1 MIRTLYSPL
10 TKAEENED
18 GTLTVEGIASAET
31 VDATGETVLASAM
44 EAALPDFFAYGT
56 GNLRE
61 MHQLSAAGTVDVAE
75 VNDEGLTRITATV
88 VDPVAVLKCKSGVYK
103 GFSIG
108 GKVLARD
115 PKDRKVITKI
125 KLVEISLV
133 DRPCCPEAK
142 IEVWK
147 AESEG
152 TSMDPET
159 EGAAAPEPVTQPVP
173 APAAAPTVSVP
184 AAETAKAV
192 PAPVEASVAE
202 LAPSAPVV
210 EPPAEVPPAA
220 AVASEPAPVAVET
233 PAPPEGEP
241 AADEAAKA
249 DAVEPAAP
257 TALARALAAV
267 DALEGAVTKAAGGED
282 LAKGMYTVRSFA
294 DVLSSIAYIVSD
306 LKSEAEFEGDASPVP
321 AKMQAWLLAGVP
333 LFKEMAAEEIDELV
347 ARVTAQKAEGAA
359 ALTAT
364 AEADALTKAH
374 AAVADETA
382 ALKAQID
389 ERESALSKLADR
401 VEPLAATVDA
411 LSKRLAAVEAQPA
424 PAKTA
429 GTLAKAAPNSVSKE
443 QDSAGT
449 AVSEP
454 AAVALSTEDVAKALE
469 AMPAEQRA
477 MELMK
482 ASLALGRRIG

>member
-10 TKAEENED
+10 IKAEENDD

-31 VDATGETVLASAM
+31 VDAMGETILAAAM
-44 EAALPDFFAYGT
+44 EAALPEFFAYGT

-75 VNDEGLTRITATV
+75 VNDDGLTRISATV
-88 VDPVAVLKCKSGVYK
+88 VDPVAIKKVQSGTYK

-125 KLVEISLV
+125 RLVEISLV
-133 DRPCCPEAK
+133 DRPCNPDAK

-147 AESEG
+147 ADAEG

-159 EGAAAPEPVTQPVP
+159 EGAAAPEPVTPPVA
-173 APAAAPTVSVP
+173 APAAATTAPVP
-184 AAETAKAV
+184 AAEVAKAEPAAV
-192 PAPVEASVAE
+192 EAPAAPAAETPAEAPV
-202 LAPSAPVV
+202 APSVV
-210 EPPAEVPPAA
+210 ETSA
-220 AVASEPAPVAVET
+220 EPAPVAAEA
-233 PAPPEGEP
+233 PAVPEAEP

-249 DAVEPAAP
+249 DGGTVFAPPAP
-257 TALARALAAV
+257 LARAMAAL
-267 DALEGAVTKAAGGED
+267 DALDAAVTKAAGGED
-282 LAKGMYTVRSFA
+282 LAKGMYIVRSFA

-306 LKSEAEFEGDASPVP
+306 LKSEAEFEGDNSPVP

-347 ARVTAQKAEGAA
+347 ARVTAQKAERAT
-359 ALTAT
+359 ALTAA
-364 AEADALTKAH
+364 AEADALSKAQ
-374 AAVADETA
+374 ALVADETA

-389 ERESALSKLADR
+389 ERDSALVKLADR

-424 PAKTA
+424 PPKTA
-429 GTLAKAAPNSVSKE
+429 GVLGKAAVIPVSKE
-443 QDSAGT
+443 QDAGGI
-449 AVSEP
+449 AASEP
-454 AAVALSTEDVAKALE
+454 QSATLTAEDARKALE
-469 AMPAEQRA
+469 ALPEQERGHL
-477 MELMK
+477 LMK
-482 ASLALGRRIG
+482 AAPAMPRRIG